1 MGTNYHFHSWRVFV
15 IVCALPA
22 TVSMVALKF
31 MPESPRF
38 LLEVSPCQPQESW
51 PSSLSPWLCVL
62 SSLLAAHF
70 PLLMTLPVTKFASL
84 PLGDCGRSGIGAHGT
99 TGRNPPSGLEG
110 TEGQVLVCL
119 MVLSPHRGPE

>member
-38 LLEVSPCQPQESW
+38 LLEVS
-51 PSSLSPWLCVL
+51 LSATGVL
-62 SSLLAAHF
+62 A
-70 PLLMTLPVTKFASL
+70 
-84 PLGDCGRSGIGAHGT
+84 
-99 TGRNPPSGLEG
+99 
-110 TEGQVLVCL
+110 
-119 MVLSPHRGPE
+119 